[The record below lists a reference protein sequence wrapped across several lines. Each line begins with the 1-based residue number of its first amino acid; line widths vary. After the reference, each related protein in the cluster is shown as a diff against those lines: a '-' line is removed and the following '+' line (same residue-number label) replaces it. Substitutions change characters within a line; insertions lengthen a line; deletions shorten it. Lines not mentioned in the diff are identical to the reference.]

1 MTKYLDVFNKY
12 CDLLDEEFD
21 DSLIVEY
28 KNVDKPNFIII
39 YDPTVDIK
47 LLDKSIPKEWR
58 DLEKNKEIILDIH
71 MYEKDTSILENYYL
85 KELQNGME
93 ELCNNL

>member
-1 MTKYLDVFNKY
+1 MTKYLHIFNKY

-39 YDPTVDIK
+39 YDLTVDRK

-58 DLEKNKEIILDIH
+58 DLEKNKEIILDIRI
-71 MYEKDTSILENYYL
+71 YKKDTSILENPYL
-85 KELQNGME
+85 KELQDGIE

>member
-58 DLEKNKEIILDIH
+58 DLEKNKEIILDIR
-71 MYEKDTSILENYYL
+71 MYQNKEGRYEYIRKSLLKRITRWNGRIL
-85 KELQNGME
+85 
-93 ELCNNL
+93 

>member
-39 YDPTVDIK
+39 YDPTVDRK
-47 LLDKSIPKEWR
+47 LLED
-58 DLEKNKEIILDIH
+58 
-71 MYEKDTSILENYYL
+71 YL
-85 KELQNGME
+85 QSF
-93 ELCNNL
+93 

>member
-1 MTKYLDVFNKY
+1 MTKYLHIFNKY

-39 YDPTVDIK
+39 YDPTVDRK

-71 MYEKDTSILENYYL
+71 MYEKDTSILENHYL